1 MDSLPNFTPR
11 AQEVIKKSRTV
22 ALDLNQSVVS
32 LPHLLFSL
40 VSQRGGILHEVFAVA
55 GYDLDIFKAFLE
67 SSLVQGSSHSKKV
80 RFSKEFSTVLEL
92 AHGYAQR
99 LSHAYVGTEHMFI
112 TIIKLNS
119 PSIQSIFRDG
129 DVDPQAIGKTLK
141 AGLIEAGDVMAT
153 LRPQIIIAPTQRASS
168 RSSSALEPFAI
179 NYNELALQGKLGT
192 IVSDNSKV
200 AEITEILCRKS
211 KNNPILLGEA
221 GVGKTALIEGLAQ
234 QIASGTAPE
243 FLTSHTIYSLDL
255 ASMIAGTKY
264 RGQFEERL
272 KNVIDEIKKLKNVI
286 LFIDEIHT
294 LVGAGSAE
302 GTMDAANILKPTLA
316 RGEIRCIGATTMAE
330 YKKNIEKDAAL
341 DRRFQPVQLFEPTS
355 EAAYAILKGIA
366 PGYEE
371 FHGVSYNKATLQLC
385 VDLSVRY
392 IHDRYLPDKAIDIMD
407 QAGARAKIQNT
418 QRPQEA
424 VILEEKIE
432 KLMSKEDGLKTPQAK
447 ARCVKQQEALFKTY
461 QATLQEWQKSVP
473 AKRCSVTVEDIYQI
487 VASRIKVPISEVSGT
502 GAKKLLSL
510 ESKLCRSV
518 IGQQR
523 AVKSISQA
531 LMRNKSGLKP
541 SSKPV
546 AAFLFLGPSGV
557 GKTYLTQTLAAE
569 VFGKQNNLITINMA
583 EYSEQYTGS
592 KLIGSAPGYVG
603 YEASGQLTE
612 KVRKQPYSVLLF
624 DEVEKAHPSVLQ
636 MLLQVLD
643 EGKMTDN
650 LGREIIF
657 RNCIIVL
664 TGNVGSAFARG
675 KTAVGFSNDP
685 RGDHAAIEAKVL
697 DEAKKTF
704 SPEFLNR
711 LDEVIVFENFSK
723 DDFIKIIQLQ
733 LMTLKAHL
741 KEQGII
747 LQIAASFVDFICSH
761 VVELKD
767 GARPIARLLQQYLSD
782 KLARKILSQ
791 DIESGTTLGVSVSK
805 QRVYIKK
812 A

>member
-1 MDSLPNFTPR
+1 
-11 AQEVIKKSRTV
+11 
-22 ALDLNQSVVS
+22 
-32 LPHLLFSL
+32 
-40 VSQRGGILHEVFAVA
+40 
-55 GYDLDIFKAFLE
+55 
-67 SSLVQGSSHSKKV
+67 
-80 RFSKEFSTVLEL
+80 
-92 AHGYAQR
+92 
-99 LSHAYVGTEHMFI
+99 
-112 TIIKLNS
+112 
-119 PSIQSIFRDG
+119 
-129 DVDPQAIGKTLK
+129 
-141 AGLIEAGDVMAT
+141 
-153 LRPQIIIAPTQRASS
+153 
-168 RSSSALEPFAI
+168 
-179 NYNELALQGKLGT
+179 
-192 IVSDNSKV
+192 
-200 AEITEILCRKS
+200 
-211 KNNPILLGEA
+211 
-221 GVGKTALIEGLAQ
+221 
-234 QIASGTAPE
+234 
-243 FLTSHTIYSLDL
+243 
-255 ASMIAGTKY
+255 
-264 RGQFEERL
+264 
-272 KNVIDEIKKLKNVI
+272 
-286 LFIDEIHT
+286 
-294 LVGAGSAE
+294 
-302 GTMDAANILKPTLA
+302 
-316 RGEIRCIGATTMAE
+316 
-330 YKKNIEKDAAL
+330 
-341 DRRFQPVQLFEPTS
+341 
-355 EAAYAILKGIA
+355 
-366 PGYEE
+366 
-371 FHGVSYNKATLQLC
+371 
-385 VDLSVRY
+385 
-392 IHDRYLPDKAIDIMD
+392 
-407 QAGARAKIQNT
+407 
-418 QRPQEA
+418 
-424 VILEEKIE
+424 
-432 KLMSKEDGLKTPQAK
+432 
-447 ARCVKQQEALFKTY
+447 
-461 QATLQEWQKSVP
+461 
-473 AKRCSVTVEDIYQI
+473 VEDIYQI